1 MKNVSNAF
9 KEVIK
14 NGGPFY
20 AYAKFKLVDGTEL
33 EMTSRKDFYISGNSY
48 TQGSQGQFPLGEAVS
63 KTIDI
68 GIDNLDERY
77 SSYDFN
83 GCQIVLYTEADLADG
98 TIERLQ
104 EGIFTVIDSVTPGDI
119 IELTAQDNMYKA
131 DIKFKSTI
139 SYPTRAL
146 LLLQEICTVCG
157 LSLAPTS
164 DLSHVSFQINSAPD
178 NVTARQVLA
187 YIAQIMGGNAL
198 ILPNGQLKIQRYK
211 KEDIDKMSILS
222 GGNLTDNITDYI
234 SGGKFGETVED
245 IISGEELNESLQFHI
260 LNTGITEPTI
270 ATDDIII
277 TGLTTE
283 VAVEGSSSE
292 KKTITYGTEGYML
305 NINNPLIKGREEAG
319 LKVIG
324 NVVIGISTRPFSG
337 DFSPNPTIEYMDSV
351 YIVDRKDNIYQSI
364 VSSHTFTYLGNS
376 SVSNNT
382 PSNEKKNATYQS
394 NASNIYRKAQE
405 DIEQNKTEWE
415 KTAEILNNELQNASG
430 LYQTL
435 VPDDNN
441 SGATI
446 YYFHDKKT
454 LEESQV
460 VFKVTSQAIAISTD
474 GGNTYPT
481 GITATGDAIVSILQS
496 VGINADWINTG
507 TLKVGGKDN
516 GNGLIQVYDKNG
528 DLLGKINNE
537 GLTIETGGSV
547 KSKATASKY
556 VQLQGSNI
564 YFHNSIK
571 EIAVIE
577 GSTSSL
583 DFYVPSSFHLF
594 KGAYKSPNA
603 VQVMNY
609 DGSANTTY
617 IVNLS
622 GTIKTA
628 SVTDSFVLND
638 GSTFTCKSGSTF
650 TIQNNVTTDIYSDM
664 DMHLFTLSNVKLSK
678 LDSVNGKSVL
688 SGRINFI
695 SSLNTDS
702 NGQVINYSK
711 GYIDVE
717 DGVIVGGA
725 SD

>member
-48 TQGSQGQFPLGEAVS
+48 TQGGQGQFPLGEAVS

-139 SYPTRAL
+139 SYPTSAL

-157 LSLAPTS
+157 LSLASTS

-178 NVTARQVLA
+178 NVTARQVLG

-222 GGNLTDNITDYI
+222 GGNLADNITDYI
-234 SGGKFGETVED
+234 SGGKFGETIED
-245 IISGEELNESLQFHI
+245 VISGEELNESLQFHI
-260 LNTGITEPTI
+260 LDTCINEPTI

-283 VAVEGSSSE
+283 VAVKGSSYE
-292 KKTITYGTEGYML
+292 KQTITYGTEGYML
-305 NINNPLIKGREEAG
+305 NINNPLIKGREKAG

-324 NVVIGISTRPFSG
+324 KVVIGISTRPFSG

-394 NASNIYRKAQE
+394 NASDIYRNASDIYRKAQE

-430 LYQTL
+430 LFQTTQTN
-435 VPDDNN
+435 PDG
-441 SGATI
+441 STI
-446 YYFHDKKT
+446 YYLHDKKT

-460 VFKVTSQAIAISTD
+460 VIKVTSQAIGISTD

-481 GITATGDAIVSILQS
+481 GITVDGDAIVSILQS

-537 GLTIETGGSV
+537 GLTIKSGGVV
-547 KSKATASKY
+547 KSEATASKY

-564 YFHNSIK
+564 YFHNSKK

-577 GSTSSL
+577 GDTTSL

-594 KGAYKSPNA
+594 KGEYKSPNA

-609 DGSANTTY
+609 DGTSNTTK
-617 IVNLS
+617 VTNLS
-622 GTIKTA
+622 GAIKTA
-628 SVTDSFVLND
+628 NVTDSFVLSNK
-638 GSTFTCKSGSTF
+638 STFKCESGSTF
-650 TIQNNVTTDIYSDM
+650 TIQNNVTTEIYSPINM
-664 DMHLFTLSNVKLSK
+664 KNYTISNLKLQNLQGINGTATVSGTLKVVTSINSDGSYNFRELQVK
-678 LDSVNGKSVL
+678 
-688 SGRINFI
+688 
-695 SSLNTDS
+695 
-702 NGQVINYSK
+702 
-711 GYIDVE
+711 
-717 DGVIVGGA
+717 DGLIVA
-725 SD
+725 L

>member
-48 TQGSQGQFPLGEAVS
+48 TQGGQGQFPLGEAVS

-98 TIERLQ
+98 TIETLQ

-157 LSLAPTS
+157 LSLASTS
-164 DLSHVSFQINSAPD
+164 DLVHSSFQINSAPD
-178 NVTARQVLA
+178 NVTARQVLG

-222 GGNLTDNITDYI
+222 GGNLADNIADYI
-234 SGGKFGETVED
+234 SGAEFGETVED
-245 IISGEELNESLQFHI
+245 VISGEELNESLQFHI
-260 LNTGITEPTI
+260 LNTGINEPTI

-292 KKTITYGTEGYML
+292 KQTITYGTEGYML

-394 NASNIYRKAQE
+394 NASDIYRKAQE

-481 GITATGDAIVSILQS
+481 GITVDGDAIVSILQS

-516 GNGLIQVYDKNG
+516 GNGLIHVYDKNG
-528 DLLGKINNE
+528 DLLGKLNNE

-547 KSKATASKY
+547 KSKATAFKY
-556 VQLQGSNI
+556 IELQGSNI
-564 YFHNSIK
+564 YFHNSRK

-577 GSTSSL
+577 GDTTSL

-594 KGAYKSPNA
+594 KGAYKSPNT

-628 SVTDSFVLND
+628 NVTDSFGLND
-638 GSTFTCKSGSTF
+638 GSTFTCKPGSTF
-650 TIQNNVTTDIYSDM
+650 TIENNVTTEIYSPINMKNYTISD
-664 DMHLFTLSNVKLSK
+664 LKLQNLQGINGTKTVSGTLRVVTS
-678 LDSVNGKSVL
+678 
-688 SGRINFI
+688 INPDG
-695 SSLNTDS
+695 SYDWREL
-702 NGQVINYSK
+702 Q
-711 GYIDVE
+711 VE
-717 DGVIVGGA
+717 DGLIVA
-725 SD
+725 L

>member
-48 TQGSQGQFPLGEAVS
+48 TQGGQGQFPLGEAVS

-98 TIERLQ
+98 TIETLQ

-139 SYPTRAL
+139 SYPTSAL

-157 LSLAPTS
+157 LSLASTS
-164 DLSHVSFQINSAPD
+164 DLSHISFQINSAPD
-178 NVTARQVLA
+178 NVTARQVLG

-211 KEDIDKMSILS
+211 KEDIAKMSILS
-222 GGNLTDNITDYI
+222 GGNLADNIADYI

-245 IISGEELNESLQFHI
+245 AISGEELNESLQFHI
-260 LNTGITEPTI
+260 LNTGINEPTI

-277 TGLTTE
+277 TGLTTD

-292 KKTITYGTEGYML
+292 KQTITYGTEGYML

-394 NASNIYRKAQE
+394 NASDIYRKAQE

-430 LYQTL
+430 LFQTT
-435 VPDDNN
+435 VTKPDE
-441 SGATI
+441 STI

-481 GITATGDAIVSILQS
+481 GITVDGDAIVSILQS

-528 DLLGKINNE
+528 DLLGTLDNDGFILNQ
-537 GLTIETGGSV
+537 GGS
-547 KSKATASKY
+547 
-556 VQLQGSNI
+556 
-564 YFHNSIK
+564 IK
-571 EIAVIE
+571 
-577 GSTSSL
+577 STSSE
-583 DFYVPSSFHLF
+583 DRYVEMRNSQIQFKTSASSYSTIEGTSSSINIYAPNFKVF
-594 KGAYKSPNA
+594 KGAYPNGDY
-603 VQVMNY
+603 VFGY
-609 DGSANTTY
+609 DSTSNTTK
-617 IVNLS
+617 VTHLS

-628 SVTDSFVLND
+628 SVSDSFVLSD
-638 GSTFTCKSGSTF
+638 GSKCTCKSGSTF
-650 TIQNNVTTDIYSDM
+650 TCESGSTFTIKNNVTAEIYSPINMEGYTISD
-664 DMHLFTLSNVKLSK
+664 LKLKNLQGINGTATVSGTLRVVTSINSDGTYNWRELQVK
-678 LDSVNGKSVL
+678 
-688 SGRINFI
+688 
-695 SSLNTDS
+695 
-702 NGQVINYSK
+702 
-711 GYIDVE
+711 
-717 DGVIVGGA
+717 DGLIVA
-725 SD
+725 L

>member
-48 TQGSQGQFPLGEAVS
+48 TQAGQGQFPLGEAVS

-139 SYPTRAL
+139 SYPTSAL

-157 LSLAPTS
+157 LSLASTS
-164 DLSHVSFQINSAPD
+164 DLSHISFQINSAPD
-178 NVTARQVLA
+178 NVTARQVLG

-211 KEDIDKMSILS
+211 KEDIAKMSILS
-222 GGNLTDNITDYI
+222 GGNLADNISDYI

-245 IISGEELNESLQFHI
+245 VISGEELNESLQFHI
-260 LNTGITEPTI
+260 LNTYINEPTI

-283 VAVEGSSSE
+283 VAVKGSSSE
-292 KKTITYGTEGYML
+292 KQTITYGTEGYML

-394 NASNIYRKAQE
+394 NASDIYRKAQE

-430 LYQTL
+430 LFQTTQTN
-435 VPDDNN
+435 PDG
-441 SGATI
+441 STI
-446 YYFHDKKT
+446 YFLHDKKT
-454 LEESQV
+454 LGESRV
-460 VFKVTSQAIAISTD
+460 VIKVTSQAIGISTD

-481 GITATGDAIVSILQS
+481 GITVDGDAIVSILQS

-564 YFHNSIK
+564 YFHNSRK

-577 GSTSSL
+577 GNTSSL
-583 DFYVPSSFHLF
+583 DFYVPNSFHLF

-609 DGSANTTY
+609 SGDTDTTY

-650 TIQNNVTTDIYSDM
+650 TVNNDVTVEIYSPINM
-664 DMHLFTLSNVKLSK
+664 KEYTISNLRLQNLKGINGTATASGTLRVITSINSDGSYNWRELQVK
-678 LDSVNGKSVL
+678 
-688 SGRINFI
+688 
-695 SSLNTDS
+695 
-702 NGQVINYSK
+702 
-711 GYIDVE
+711 
-717 DGVIVGGA
+717 DGLIVA
-725 SD
+725 L

>member
-48 TQGSQGQFPLGEAVS
+48 TQAGQGQFPLGEAVS

-139 SYPTRAL
+139 SYPTSAL
-146 LLLQEICTVCG
+146 LLLHEICTVCG
-157 LSLAPTS
+157 LSLASTS
-164 DLSHVSFQINSAPD
+164 DLSHISFQINSAPD
-178 NVTARQVLA
+178 NVTARQVLG

-211 KEDIDKMSILS
+211 KEDIAKMSILS
-222 GGNLTDNITDYI
+222 GGNLADNITDYI

-245 IISGEELNESLQFHI
+245 VISGEELNESLQFHI
-260 LNTGITEPTI
+260 LNTYINEPTI

-283 VAVEGSSSE
+283 VAVKGSSSE
-292 KKTITYGTEGYML
+292 KQTITYGTEGYML

-394 NASNIYRKAQE
+394 NASDIYRKAQE

-430 LYQTL
+430 LFQTTQTN
-435 VPDDNN
+435 PDG
-441 SGATI
+441 STI
-446 YYFHDKKT
+446 YFLHDKKT
-454 LEESQV
+454 LGESRV
-460 VFKVTSQAIAISTD
+460 VIKVTSQAIGISTD

-481 GITATGDAIVSILQS
+481 GITVDGDAIVSILQS

-507 TLKVGGKDN
+507 TLKVGGKGN

-537 GLTIETGGSV
+537 GLTIKSGGVV
-547 KSKATASKY
+547 KSEATASKY

-571 EIAVIE
+571 EISVIE

-609 DGSANTTY
+609 NGSANTTY

-628 SVTDSFVLND
+628 NVTESFVLNNK
-638 GSTFTCKSGSTF
+638 STFKCKSGSTF
-650 TIQNNVTTDIYSDM
+650 TCESGSTFTVDNGVTVEIYSPINM
-664 DMHLFTLSNVKLSK
+664 EEYTISNLKLQNLKGINGTKTASGTLRVVTSINSDGSYNYRELHVK
-678 LDSVNGKSVL
+678 
-688 SGRINFI
+688 
-695 SSLNTDS
+695 
-702 NGQVINYSK
+702 
-711 GYIDVE
+711 
-717 DGVIVGGA
+717 DGLIVA
-725 SD
+725 L

>member
-48 TQGSQGQFPLGEAVS
+48 TQAGQGQFPLGEAVS

-139 SYPTRAL
+139 SYPTSAL

-157 LSLAPTS
+157 LSLASTS
-164 DLSHVSFQINSAPD
+164 DLSHISFQINSAPD
-178 NVTARQVLA
+178 NVTARQVLG

-211 KEDIDKMSILS
+211 KEDIAKMSILS
-222 GGNLTDNITDYI
+222 GGNLADNISDYI
-234 SGGKFGETVED
+234 SGGKFGETIED
-245 IISGEELNESLQFHI
+245 VISGEELNESLQFHI
-260 LNTGITEPTI
+260 LNTGINEPTI

-283 VAVEGSSSE
+283 VAVKGSSSE
-292 KKTITYGTEGYML
+292 KQTITYGTEGYML

-430 LYQTL
+430 LFQTT
-435 VPDDNN
+435 VTKPDE
-441 SGATI
+441 STI
-446 YYFHDKKT
+446 YYLHDKKT

-460 VFKVTSQAIAISTD
+460 VIKVTSQAIGISTD

-481 GITATGDAIVSILQS
+481 GITVDGDAIVSILQS

-537 GLTIETGGSV
+537 GLTIKSGGSV
-547 KSKATASKY
+547 KSEATASKY

-564 YFHNSIK
+564 YFHNSKK

-577 GSTSSL
+577 GDTTSL

-594 KGAYKSPNA
+594 KGEYKSPNA

-609 DGSANTTY
+609 NGTSNTTK
-617 IVNLS
+617 VTNLS
-622 GTIKTA
+622 GAIKTA
-628 SVTDSFVLND
+628 NVTDSFVLSNK
-638 GSTFTCKSGSTF
+638 STFTCESGSTF
-650 TIQNNVTTDIYSDM
+650 TVDNGVTVEIYSPINM
-664 DMHLFTLSNVKLSK
+664 EEYTISNLKLQNLKGINGTKTASGTLRVVTYINSDGSYNYRELQVK
-678 LDSVNGKSVL
+678 
-688 SGRINFI
+688 
-695 SSLNTDS
+695 
-702 NGQVINYSK
+702 
-711 GYIDVE
+711 
-717 DGVIVGGA
+717 DGLIVA
-725 SD
+725 L

>member
-48 TQGSQGQFPLGEAVS
+48 TQGGQGQFPLGEAVS

-98 TIERLQ
+98 TIERIQ

-139 SYPTRAL
+139 SYPTQAL

-164 DLSHVSFQINSAPD
+164 DLAHISFQINSAPD
-178 NVTARQVLA
+178 NVTARQMLG

-211 KEDIDKMSILS
+211 KEDIAKMSILS

-234 SGGKFGETVED
+234 SGAEFGETVED
-245 IISGEELNESLQFHI
+245 VISGEELNESLQFHI
-260 LNTGITEPTI
+260 LDTCINEPTI

-292 KKTITYGTEGYML
+292 KQTITYGTEGYML

-394 NASNIYRKAQE
+394 NASNIYRKAHE

-430 LYQTL
+430 LFQTTQTQ
-435 VPDDNN
+435 PDG
-441 SGATI
+441 STI
-446 YYFHDKKT
+446 YFLHDKKT

-460 VFKVTSQAIAISTD
+460 VIKVTAQAIGISTD
-474 GGNTYPT
+474 GGSTYPT
-481 GITATGDAIVSILQS
+481 GITVDGDAIVSILQS

-516 GNGLIQVYDKNG
+516 GNGKIQVYDKNG
-528 DLLGKINNE
+528 DLLGTMNNN
-537 GLTIETGGSV
+537 GLTIETGGVV

-564 YFHNSIK
+564 YFHNSNK

-577 GSTSSL
+577 GDTSSL
-583 DFYVPSSFHLF
+583 AFYVPNSFRLF

-622 GTIKTA
+622 GTIKTG
-628 SVTDSFVLND
+628 SVTDSFNLND

-650 TIQNNVTTDIYSDM
+650 TVENNVTTEIYSPINM
-664 DMHLFTLSNVKLSK
+664 EGFTISDLKLKNLHAINGTTTASGTLKVVTSINSDGSYNWRELQVK
-678 LDSVNGKSVL
+678 
-688 SGRINFI
+688 
-695 SSLNTDS
+695 
-702 NGQVINYSK
+702 
-711 GYIDVE
+711 
-717 DGVIVGGA
+717 DGLIVA
-725 SD
+725 L

>member
-48 TQGSQGQFPLGEAVS
+48 TQGCQGQFPLGEAVS

-83 GCQIVLYTEADLADG
+83 GCQIVLYTEADLANG

-104 EGIFTVIDSVTPGDI
+104 EGVFTVIDSVTPGDI

-139 SYPTRAL
+139 SYPTKAL

-157 LSLAPTS
+157 LSLASTS
-164 DLSHVSFQINSAPD
+164 DLAHISFQINSAPN
-178 NVTARQVLA
+178 NVTARQVLG

-211 KEDIDKMSILS
+211 KEDIAKMSIIS
-222 GGNLTDNITDYI
+222 GGNLADNIADYI
-234 SGGKFGETVED
+234 SGGKFGETVKD
-245 IISGEELNESLQFHI
+245 VISGEELNESLQFHI
-260 LNTGITEPTI
+260 LNTCINEPTI

-292 KKTITYGTEGYML
+292 KQTITYGTEGYML

-324 NVVIGISTRPFSG
+324 KVVIGISTRPFSG

-405 DIEQNKTEWE
+405 YIEQNKTEWE
-415 KTAEILNNELQNASG
+415 KTAEILNNESQNASG
-430 LYQTL
+430 LFQTTQTN
-435 VPDDNN
+435 PDG
-441 SGATI
+441 STI
-446 YYFHDKKT
+446 YFLHDKKT

-460 VFKVTSQAIAISTD
+460 VIKVTSQAIGISTD

-481 GITATGDAIVSILQS
+481 GITVDGDAIVSILQS

-537 GLTIETGGSV
+537 GLTIKSGGVV
-547 KSKATASKY
+547 KSEATASKY

-564 YFHNSIK
+564 YFHNSKK

-577 GSTSSL
+577 GDTTSL

-594 KGAYKSPNA
+594 KGEYKSPNA

-609 DGSANTTY
+609 DGTSNTTK
-617 IVNLS
+617 VTNLS
-622 GTIKTA
+622 GAIKTA
-628 SVTDSFVLND
+628 NVTDSFVLSNK
-638 GSTFTCKSGSTF
+638 STFKCESGSTF
-650 TIQNNVTTDIYSDM
+650 TIQNNVTTEIYSPINM
-664 DMHLFTLSNVKLSK
+664 KNYTISNLKLQNLQGINGTATVSGTLKVVTSINSDGSYNFRELQVK
-678 LDSVNGKSVL
+678 
-688 SGRINFI
+688 
-695 SSLNTDS
+695 
-702 NGQVINYSK
+702 
-711 GYIDVE
+711 
-717 DGVIVGGA
+717 DGLIVA
-725 SD
+725 L

>member
-48 TQGSQGQFPLGEAVS
+48 TQGGQGQFPLGEAVS

-139 SYPTRAL
+139 SYPTSAL

-157 LSLAPTS
+157 LSLASTS
-164 DLSHVSFQINSAPD
+164 DLSHISFQINSAPD
-178 NVTARQVLA
+178 NVTARQVLG

-211 KEDIDKMSILS
+211 KEDIAKMSILS
-222 GGNLTDNITDYI
+222 GGNLADNISDYI

-245 IISGEELNESLQFHI
+245 VISGEELNESLQFHI
-260 LNTGITEPTI
+260 LNTYINEPTI

-283 VAVEGSSSE
+283 VAVKGSSSE
-292 KKTITYGTEGYML
+292 KQTITYGTEGYML

-430 LYQTL
+430 LFQTTQTN
-435 VPDDNN
+435 PDG
-441 SGATI
+441 STI
-446 YYFHDKKT
+446 YYLHDKKT

-460 VFKVTSQAIAISTD
+460 VIKVTSQAIGISTD

-481 GITATGDAIVSILQS
+481 GITVDGDAIVSILQS

-528 DLLGKINNE
+528 ELLGKINNE
-537 GLTIETGGSV
+537 GLTIKSGGVV
-547 KSKATASKY
+547 KSEATAYKY

-564 YFHNSIK
+564 YFRDLNKNKKVMS
-571 EIAVIE
+571 VIE
-577 GSTSSL
+577 GDTTSL

-594 KGAYKSPNA
+594 KGEYKSPNA

-609 DGSANTTY
+609 DGTSNTTK
-617 IVNLS
+617 VTNLS
-622 GTIKTA
+622 GAIKTA
-628 SVTDSFVLND
+628 NVTDSFVLSNK
-638 GSTFTCKSGSTF
+638 STFKCESGSTF
-650 TIQNNVTTDIYSDM
+650 TVDNGVTVEIYSPINM
-664 DMHLFTLSNVKLSK
+664 EEYTISNLKLQNLKGINGTKTVSGTLRVVTSINSDGTYNWRELQVK
-678 LDSVNGKSVL
+678 
-688 SGRINFI
+688 
-695 SSLNTDS
+695 
-702 NGQVINYSK
+702 
-711 GYIDVE
+711 
-717 DGVIVGGA
+717 DGLIVA
-725 SD
+725 L

>member
-48 TQGSQGQFPLGEAVS
+48 TQAGQGQFPLGEAVS

-139 SYPTRAL
+139 SYPTSAL

-157 LSLAPTS
+157 LSLASTS
-164 DLSHVSFQINSAPD
+164 DLSHISFQINSAPD
-178 NVTARQVLA
+178 NVTARQVLG

-211 KEDIDKMSILS
+211 KEDIAKMSILS
-222 GGNLTDNITDYI
+222 GGNLADNISDYI

-245 IISGEELNESLQFHI
+245 VISGEELNESLQFHI
-260 LNTGITEPTI
+260 LNTYINEPTI

-283 VAVEGSSSE
+283 VAVKGSSSE
-292 KKTITYGTEGYML
+292 KQTITYGTEGYML

-394 NASNIYRKAQE
+394 NASDIYRKAQE

-430 LYQTL
+430 LFQTTQTN
-435 VPDDNN
+435 PDG
-441 SGATI
+441 STI
-446 YYFHDKKT
+446 YFLHDKKT
-454 LEESQV
+454 LGESRV
-460 VFKVTSQAIAISTD
+460 VIKVTSQAIGISTD

-481 GITATGDAIVSILQS
+481 GITVDGDAIVSILQS

-564 YFHNSIK
+564 YFHNSRK

-577 GSTSSL
+577 GDTSSL
-583 DFYVPSSFHLF
+583 DFYVPNSFHLF

-609 DGSANTTY
+609 SGDTDTTY

-650 TIQNNVTTDIYSDM
+650 TVNNDVTVEIYSPINM
-664 DMHLFTLSNVKLSK
+664 KEYTISNLRLQNLKGINGTATASGTLRVITSINSDGSYNWRELQVK
-678 LDSVNGKSVL
+678 
-688 SGRINFI
+688 
-695 SSLNTDS
+695 
-702 NGQVINYSK
+702 
-711 GYIDVE
+711 
-717 DGVIVGGA
+717 DGLIVA
-725 SD
+725 L

>member
-48 TQGSQGQFPLGEAVS
+48 TQGGQGQFPLGEAVS

-98 TIERLQ
+98 TIERIQ

-131 DIKFKSTI
+131 DIQFKSTI

-157 LSLAPTS
+157 LSLASTA
-164 DLSHVSFQINSAPD
+164 DLAHISFQINSAPD
-178 NVTARQVLA
+178 NVTARQMLG

-211 KEDIDKMSILS
+211 KEDIAKMSILS

-234 SGGKFGETVED
+234 SGAEFGETVED
-245 IISGEELNESLQFHI
+245 VISGGELNESLQFHI
-260 LNTGITEPTI
+260 LDTYINEPTI

-283 VAVEGSSSE
+283 VTAEGSSSE
-292 KKTITYGTEGYML
+292 KQTITYGTEGYML

-324 NVVIGISTRPFSG
+324 DVVIGISTRPFSG

-430 LYQTL
+430 LFQTTQTQ
-435 VPDDNN
+435 PDG
-441 SGATI
+441 STI
-446 YYFHDKKT
+446 YFLHDKKT

-460 VFKVTSQAIAISTD
+460 VIKVTAQAIGISTD
-474 GGNTYPT
+474 GGSTYPT
-481 GITATGDAIVSILQS
+481 GITVDGDAIVSILQS

-516 GNGLIQVYDKNG
+516 GNGKIQVYDKNG
-528 DLLGKINNE
+528 DLLGTMDNN
-537 GLTIETGGSV
+537 GLTIETGGVV

-564 YFHNSIK
+564 YFHNSNK

-577 GSTSSL
+577 GDTSSL
-583 DFYVPSSFHLF
+583 AFYVPNSFRLF

-609 DGSANTTY
+609 DGSTNTTY

-622 GTIKTA
+622 GTIKTG
-628 SVTDSFVLND
+628 SVTDSFNLND

-650 TIQNNVTTDIYSDM
+650 TVENNVTTEIYSPINM
-664 DMHLFTLSNVKLSK
+664 EGFTISDLKLKNLQAINGTKTVSGTLKVVTSINSDGSYNWRKLQVK
-678 LDSVNGKSVL
+678 
-688 SGRINFI
+688 
-695 SSLNTDS
+695 
-702 NGQVINYSK
+702 
-711 GYIDVE
+711 
-717 DGVIVGGA
+717 DGLIVA
-725 SD
+725 L

>member
-48 TQGSQGQFPLGEAVS
+48 TQGGQGQFPLGEAVS

-98 TIERLQ
+98 TIEKLQ

-139 SYPTRAL
+139 SYPTSAL

-157 LSLAPTS
+157 LSLASTS
-164 DLSHVSFQINSAPD
+164 DLSHISFQINSAPD
-178 NVTARQVLA
+178 NVTARQVLG

-211 KEDIDKMSILS
+211 KEDIAKMSILS
-222 GGNLTDNITDYI
+222 GGNLADNIADYI
-234 SGGKFGETVED
+234 SGGKFGETIED
-245 IISGEELNESLQFHI
+245 VISGEELNESLQFHI
-260 LNTGITEPTI
+260 LNTGINEPTI

-283 VAVEGSSSE
+283 VAVKGSSSE
-292 KKTITYGTEGYML
+292 KQTITYGTEGYML

-394 NASNIYRKAQE
+394 NASDIYRKAQE

-430 LYQTL
+430 LFQTTQTN
-435 VPDDNN
+435 PDE
-441 SGATI
+441 STI
-446 YYFHDKKT
+446 YFLHDKKT

-460 VFKVTSQAIAISTD
+460 VIKVTSQAIGISTD

-481 GITATGDAIVSILQS
+481 GITVDGDAIVSILQS

-537 GLTIETGGSV
+537 GLTIKSGGSV
-547 KSKATASKY
+547 KSEATASKY
-556 VQLQGSNI
+556 VQLRGSNI
-564 YFHNSIK
+564 YFHDLNKNK
-571 EIAVIE
+571 EVMSVIE
-577 GSTSSL
+577 GDTTSL

-594 KGAYKSPNA
+594 KGEYKSPNA

-609 DGSANTTY
+609 DGTSNTTK
-617 IVNLS
+617 VTNLS
-622 GTIKTA
+622 GAIKTA
-628 SVTDSFVLND
+628 NVTDSFVLND
-638 GSTFTCKSGSTF
+638 KSTFTCKSGSTF
-650 TIQNNVTTDIYSDM
+650 TVDNGVTVEIYSPINM
-664 DMHLFTLSNVKLSK
+664 KEYTISNLKLQNLKGINGTATASGTLRVVTSINSDGTYNWRELQVK
-678 LDSVNGKSVL
+678 
-688 SGRINFI
+688 
-695 SSLNTDS
+695 
-702 NGQVINYSK
+702 
-711 GYIDVE
+711 
-717 DGVIVGGA
+717 DGLIVA
-725 SD
+725 L

>member
-20 AYAKFKLVDGTEL
+20 AYAKFRLVDGTEL

-48 TQGSQGQFPLGEAVS
+48 TQAGQGQFPLGEAVS

-157 LSLAPTS
+157 LSLASTS
-164 DLSHVSFQINSAPD
+164 DLAHISFQINSAPD
-178 NVTARQVLA
+178 NVTARQVLG

-222 GGNLTDNITDYI
+222 GGNLADNITDYI

-245 IISGEELNESLQFHI
+245 VISGEELNESLQFHI
-260 LNTGITEPTI
+260 LNTGINEPTI

-292 KKTITYGTEGYML
+292 KQTITYGTEGYML

-324 NVVIGISTRPFSG
+324 DVVIGISTRPFSG

-394 NASNIYRKAQE
+394 NASDIYRKAQE

-430 LYQTL
+430 LFQTTQTN
-435 VPDDNN
+435 PDG
-441 SGATI
+441 STI
-446 YYFHDKKT
+446 YFLHDKKT

-460 VFKVTSQAIAISTD
+460 VIKVTSQAIGISTD

-481 GITATGDAIVSILQS
+481 GITVDGDAIVSILQS

-528 DLLGKINNE
+528 ELLGKINNE
-537 GLTIETGGSV
+537 GLTIKSGGVV
-547 KSKATASKY
+547 KTEATSSKY

-564 YFHNSIK
+564 YFHNSRK

-577 GSTSSL
+577 GDTTSL
-583 DFYVPSSFHLF
+583 DFYVPNSFHLF
-594 KGAYKSPNA
+594 KGAYKNPNT

-628 SVTDSFVLND
+628 NVTDSFDLND
-638 GSTFTCKSGSTF
+638 GSTFTCKPGSTF
-650 TIQNNVTTDIYSDM
+650 TIENNVTTEIYSSINMKNYTISD
-664 DMHLFTLSNVKLSK
+664 LKLQNLQGINGTKTVSGTLRVVTS
-678 LDSVNGKSVL
+678 
-688 SGRINFI
+688 INPDG
-695 SSLNTDS
+695 SYYWREL
-702 NGQVINYSK
+702 Q
-711 GYIDVE
+711 VE
-717 DGVIVGGA
+717 DGLIVA
-725 SD
+725 L

>member
-48 TQGSQGQFPLGEAVS
+48 TQGGQGQFPLGEAVS

-98 TIERLQ
+98 TIERIQ

-119 IELTAQDNMYKA
+119 IELTAQDNIYKA
-131 DIKFKSTI
+131 DIQFKSTI

-157 LSLAPTS
+157 LSLASTA
-164 DLSHVSFQINSAPD
+164 DLAHISFQINSAPD
-178 NVTARQVLA
+178 NVTARQMLG

-211 KEDIDKMSILS
+211 KEDIAKMSILS

-234 SGGKFGETVED
+234 SGAEFGETVED
-245 IISGEELNESLQFHI
+245 VISGGELNESLQFHI
-260 LNTGITEPTI
+260 LDTYINEPTI

-283 VAVEGSSSE
+283 VTAEGSSSE
-292 KKTITYGTEGYML
+292 KQTITYGTEGYML

-324 NVVIGISTRPFSG
+324 DVVIGISTRPFSG

-430 LYQTL
+430 LFQTTQTQ
-435 VPDDNN
+435 PDG
-441 SGATI
+441 STI
-446 YYFHDKKT
+446 YFLHDKKT

-460 VFKVTSQAIAISTD
+460 VIKVTAQAIGISTD
-474 GGNTYPT
+474 GGSTYPT
-481 GITATGDAIVSILQS
+481 GITVDGDAIVSILQS

-528 DLLGKINNE
+528 ELLGKINNK
-537 GLTIETGGSV
+537 GLTIETGGVV

-564 YFHNSIK
+564 YFHNSNK

-577 GSTSSL
+577 GDTSSL
-583 DFYVPSSFHLF
+583 DFYVPNSFHLF

-609 DGSANTTY
+609 DGSKNTTY

-622 GTIKTA
+622 GTIKTG
-628 SVTDSFVLND
+628 SVTDSFNLND

-650 TIQNNVTTDIYSDM
+650 TVDNNVNANIYSDI
-664 DMHLFTLSNVKLSK
+664 DMHDFTLSNVKLSE
-678 LDSVNGKSVL
+678 LDSINGKGVI

-695 SSLNTDS
+695 SSLTTDS
-702 NGQVINYSK
+702 SGKVTNYST

-725 SD
+725 TD

>member
-20 AYAKFKLVDGTEL
+20 AYAKFRLVDGTEL

-48 TQGSQGQFPLGEAVS
+48 TQGGQGQFPLGEAVS

-139 SYPTRAL
+139 PYPTGAL
-146 LLLQEICTVCG
+146 SLLQEICTVCG
-157 LSLAPTS
+157 LSLASIS
-164 DLSHVSFQINSAPD
+164 DLSHIAFQINSAPD
-178 NVTARQVLA
+178 NVTARQVLG

-211 KEDIDKMSILS
+211 KKDIAKMSIIS
-222 GGNLTDNITDYI
+222 GGNLADNITDYI

-245 IISGEELNESLQFHI
+245 VISGEELNESLQFHI
-260 LNTGITEPTI
+260 LNTGINEPTI

-283 VAVEGSSSE
+283 VAVKGSSSE
-292 KKTITYGTEGYML
+292 KQTITYGTEGYML
-305 NINNPLIKGREEAG
+305 NINNPLIKGREKAG
-319 LKVIG
+319 LEVIG
-324 NVVIGISTRPFSG
+324 NIVIGISTRPFSG
-337 DFSPNPTIEYMDSV
+337 DFLPNPTIEYMDSV

-430 LYQTL
+430 LFQTT
-435 VPDDNN
+435 VTKPDE
-441 SGATI
+441 STI
-446 YYFHDKKT
+446 YYLHDKKT

-460 VFKVTSQAIAISTD
+460 VIKVTSQAIGISTD

-481 GITATGDAIVSILQS
+481 GITVDGDAIVSILQS
-496 VGINADWINTG
+496 VGINANWINTG
-507 TLKVGGKDN
+507 TLKVGGKNN

-537 GLTIETGGSV
+537 GLTIKSRGVV
-547 KSKATASKY
+547 KVEATASKY

-564 YFHNSIK
+564 YFHNSKK

-577 GSTSSL
+577 GDTTSL
-583 DFYVPSSFHLF
+583 DFYVPNSFHLF
-594 KGAYKSPNA
+594 KGEYKGPNT

-609 DGSANTTY
+609 DGTSNTTR
-617 IVNLS
+617 VTNLS
-622 GTIKTA
+622 GAIETA
-628 SVTDSFVLND
+628 NVTHSFALSNESTFTCEP
-638 GSTFTCKSGSTF
+638 GSTFTVD
-650 TIQNNVTTDIYSDM
+650 NDVTVEIYSPINM
-664 DMHLFTLSNVKLSK
+664 EGYTISNLKLQNLNGINGTKTASGTLRVVTSINSDGSYNYRELQVK
-678 LDSVNGKSVL
+678 
-688 SGRINFI
+688 
-695 SSLNTDS
+695 
-702 NGQVINYSK
+702 
-711 GYIDVE
+711 
-717 DGVIVGGA
+717 DGLIVA
-725 SD
+725 L

>member
-48 TQGSQGQFPLGEAVS
+48 TQGGQGQFPLGEAVS

-139 SYPTRAL
+139 SYPTSAL

-157 LSLAPTS
+157 LSLASTS

-178 NVTARQVLA
+178 NVTARQVLG

-211 KEDIDKMSILS
+211 KEDIAKMSIIS
-222 GGNLTDNITDYI
+222 GGNLADNIADYI

-245 IISGEELNESLQFHI
+245 VISGEELNESLQFHI
-260 LNTGITEPTI
+260 LNTYINEPTI

-283 VAVEGSSSE
+283 VAVKGSSSE
-292 KKTITYGTEGYML
+292 KQTITYGTEGYML

-324 NVVIGISTRPFSG
+324 NIVIGISTRPFSG

-394 NASNIYRKAQE
+394 NASDIYRKAQE

-430 LYQTL
+430 LFQTTQTN
-435 VPDDNN
+435 PDG
-441 SGATI
+441 STI
-446 YYFHDKKT
+446 YYLHDKKT

-460 VFKVTSQAIAISTD
+460 VIKVTSQAIGISTD

-481 GITATGDAIVSILQS
+481 GITVDGDAIVSILQS

-528 DLLGKINNE
+528 ELLGKINNE
-537 GLTIETGGSV
+537 GLTIKSGGVV
-547 KSKATASKY
+547 KSEATAYKY
-556 VQLQGSNI
+556 VQLRGSNI
-564 YFHNSIK
+564 YFRDLNKNK
-571 EIAVIE
+571 EVMSVIE
-577 GSTSSL
+577 GDTTSL
-583 DFYVPSSFHLF
+583 DFYVPNSFHLF
-594 KGAYKSPNA
+594 KGEYKSPNA

-609 DGSANTTY
+609 NGTSNTTK
-617 IVNLS
+617 VTNLS
-622 GTIKTA
+622 GAIKTA
-628 SVTDSFVLND
+628 NVTDSFVLSNK
-638 GSTFTCKSGSTF
+638 STFKCESGSTF
-650 TIQNNVTTDIYSDM
+650 TVDNGVTVEIYSPINM
-664 DMHLFTLSNVKLSK
+664 EEYTISNLKLQNLKGINGTKTVSGTLRVVTSINSDGTYNWRELQVK
-678 LDSVNGKSVL
+678 
-688 SGRINFI
+688 
-695 SSLNTDS
+695 
-702 NGQVINYSK
+702 
-711 GYIDVE
+711 
-717 DGVIVGGA
+717 DGLIVA
-725 SD
+725 L

>member
-48 TQGSQGQFPLGEAVS
+48 TQGGQGQFPLGEAVS

-98 TIERLQ
+98 TIERIQ

-139 SYPTRAL
+139 SYPTKAL

-157 LSLAPTS
+157 LSLASTS
-164 DLSHVSFQINSAPD
+164 DLAHISFQINSAPD
-178 NVTARQVLA
+178 NVTARQVLG

-222 GGNLTDNITDYI
+222 GGNLADNIADYI

-245 IISGEELNESLQFHI
+245 AISGEELNESLQFHI
-260 LNTGITEPTI
+260 LNTGINEPTI

-277 TGLTTE
+277 TGLTIE

-394 NASNIYRKAQE
+394 NASDIYRKAQE

-430 LYQTL
+430 LFQTT
-435 VPDDNN
+435 VTKPDE
-441 SGATI
+441 STI

-454 LEESQV
+454 LEESSI
-460 VFKVTSQAIAISTD
+460 VFKVTAQAIAISTD
-474 GGNTYPT
+474 GGKSYTT

-516 GNGLIQVYDKNG
+516 GNGKIQVYDKNG
-528 DLLGKINNE
+528 DLLGTMNNN
-537 GLTIETGGSV
+537 GLTIETGGVV

-564 YFHNSIK
+564 YFHNSNTQT
-571 EIAVIE
+571 AVIE
-577 GSTSSL
+577 GDTSSL

-594 KGAYKSPNA
+594 KGTHKSPNA

-609 DGSANTTY
+609 DGSKNTTY

-628 SVTDSFVLND
+628 SVTDSFNLND
-638 GSTFTCKSGSTF
+638 RSTFTCKSGSTF
-650 TIQNNVTTDIYSDM
+650 TIDNNVNANIYSNI
-664 DMHLFTLSNVKLSK
+664 DMHNFTLSNVKLSE
-678 LDSVNGKSVL
+678 LDSINGKGVI

-695 SSLNTDS
+695 SSLTTDS
-702 NGQVINYSK
+702 SGKVINYSK
-711 GYIDVE
+711 GYIKVE

-725 SD
+725 TD

>member
-48 TQGSQGQFPLGEAVS
+48 TQGGQGQFPLGEAVS

-139 SYPTRAL
+139 SYPTSAL
-146 LLLQEICTVCG
+146 LLLHEICTVCG
-157 LSLAPTS
+157 LSLASTS
-164 DLSHVSFQINSAPD
+164 DLSHISFQINSAPD
-178 NVTARQVLA
+178 NVTARQVLG

-211 KEDIDKMSILS
+211 KEDIAKMSILS
-222 GGNLTDNITDYI
+222 GGNLADNISDYI

-245 IISGEELNESLQFHI
+245 VISGEELNESLQFHI
-260 LNTGITEPTI
+260 LNTYINEPTI

-283 VAVEGSSSE
+283 VAVKGSSSE
-292 KKTITYGTEGYML
+292 KQTITYGTEGYML

-394 NASNIYRKAQE
+394 NASDIYRKAQE

-430 LYQTL
+430 LFQTTQTN
-435 VPDDNN
+435 PDE
-441 SGATI
+441 STI
-446 YYFHDKKT
+446 YFLHDKKT

-460 VFKVTSQAIAISTD
+460 VIKVTSQAIGISTD

-481 GITATGDAIVSILQS
+481 GITVDGDAIVSILQS

-537 GLTIETGGSV
+537 GLTIKSGGSV
-547 KSKATASKY
+547 KSEATASKY
-556 VQLQGSNI
+556 VQLRGSNI
-564 YFHNSIK
+564 YFHDLNKNK
-571 EIAVIE
+571 EVMSVIE
-577 GSTSSL
+577 GDTTSL

-594 KGAYKSPNA
+594 KGEYKSPNA

-609 DGSANTTY
+609 DGTSNTTK
-617 IVNLS
+617 VTNLS
-622 GTIKTA
+622 GAIKTA
-628 SVTDSFVLND
+628 NVTDSFVLND
-638 GSTFTCKSGSTF
+638 KSTFTCKSGSTF
-650 TIQNNVTTDIYSDM
+650 TVDNGVTVEIYSPINM
-664 DMHLFTLSNVKLSK
+664 KEYTISNLKLQNLKGINGTATASGTLRVVTSINSDGTYNWRELQVK
-678 LDSVNGKSVL
+678 
-688 SGRINFI
+688 
-695 SSLNTDS
+695 
-702 NGQVINYSK
+702 
-711 GYIDVE
+711 
-717 DGVIVGGA
+717 DGLIVA
-725 SD
+725 L

>member
-48 TQGSQGQFPLGEAVS
+48 TQGGQGQFPLGEAVS

-98 TIERLQ
+98 TIERIQ

-139 SYPTRAL
+139 SYPTSAL
-146 LLLQEICTVCG
+146 LLLQEICTVCE
-157 LSLAPTS
+157 LSLASTS

-178 NVTARQVLA
+178 NVTARQVLG

-222 GGNLTDNITDYI
+222 SGNLADNIADYI

-245 IISGEELNESLQFHI
+245 VISGEELNESLQFHI
-260 LNTGITEPTI
+260 LNTGINEPTI

-283 VAVEGSSSE
+283 IAVEGSSSE

-430 LYQTL
+430 LFQTT
-435 VPDDNN
+435 VTKPDE
-441 SGATI
+441 STI

-481 GITATGDAIVSILQS
+481 GITVDGDAIVSILQS

-528 DLLGKINNE
+528 ELLGKINNE
-537 GLTIETGGSV
+537 GLTIKTGGVV
-547 KSKATASKY
+547 KSEATASKY

-564 YFHNSIK
+564 YFRDLNENK
-571 EIAVIE
+571 EVMSVIE
-577 GSTSSL
+577 GTPGSL
-583 DFYVPSSFHLF
+583 NFYVPNTFHLF
-594 KGAYKSPNA
+594 KGTYGSNF

-609 DGSANTTY
+609 DGDANTTY

-628 SVTDSFVLND
+628 NVSDSFVLNNK
-638 GSTFTCKSGSTF
+638 STFTCESGSTF
-650 TIQNNVTTDIYSDM
+650 TIKNNVTAEIYSPINMEGYTISD
-664 DMHLFTLSNVKLSK
+664 LKLKNLQGINGTATASGTLRVVTSINSDGTYNWRELQVK
-678 LDSVNGKSVL
+678 
-688 SGRINFI
+688 
-695 SSLNTDS
+695 
-702 NGQVINYSK
+702 
-711 GYIDVE
+711 
-717 DGVIVGGA
+717 DGLIVA
-725 SD
+725 L

>member
-48 TQGSQGQFPLGEAVS
+48 TQGGQGQFPLGEAVS

-139 SYPTRAL
+139 SYPTSAL

-157 LSLAPTS
+157 LSLASTS
-164 DLSHVSFQINSAPD
+164 DLSHISFQINSAPD
-178 NVTARQVLA
+178 NVTARQVLG

-211 KEDIDKMSILS
+211 KEDIAKMSILS
-222 GGNLTDNITDYI
+222 GGNLADNISDYI

-245 IISGEELNESLQFHI
+245 VISGEELNESLQFHI
-260 LNTGITEPTI
+260 LNTYINEPTI

-283 VAVEGSSSE
+283 VAVKGSSSE
-292 KKTITYGTEGYML
+292 KQTITYGTEGYML

-430 LYQTL
+430 LFQTTQTN
-435 VPDDNN
+435 PDG
-441 SGATI
+441 STI
-446 YYFHDKKT
+446 YYLHDKKT

-460 VFKVTSQAIAISTD
+460 VIKVTSQAIGISTD

-481 GITATGDAIVSILQS
+481 GITVDGDAIVSILQS

-528 DLLGKINNE
+528 ELLGKINNE
-537 GLTIETGGSV
+537 GLTIKSGGVV
-547 KSKATASKY
+547 KSEATAYKY

-564 YFHNSIK
+564 YFRDLNKNK
-571 EIAVIE
+571 EVMSVIE
-577 GSTSSL
+577 GDTTSL

-609 DGSANTTY
+609 NGSANTTY

-628 SVTDSFVLND
+628 SVTDSFVLSNK
-638 GSTFTCKSGSTF
+638 STFKCKSGSTF
-650 TIQNNVTTDIYSDM
+650 TVDNGVTVEIYSPINM
-664 DMHLFTLSNVKLSK
+664 EEYTISNLKLQNLKGINGTKTVSGTLRVVTSINSDGTYNWRELQVK
-678 LDSVNGKSVL
+678 
-688 SGRINFI
+688 
-695 SSLNTDS
+695 
-702 NGQVINYSK
+702 
-711 GYIDVE
+711 
-717 DGVIVGGA
+717 DGLIVA
-725 SD
+725 L

>member
-48 TQGSQGQFPLGEAVS
+48 TQGGQGQFPLGEAVS

-139 SYPTRAL
+139 SYPTSAL

-157 LSLAPTS
+157 LSLASTS

-178 NVTARQVLA
+178 NVTARQVLG

-222 GGNLTDNITDYI
+222 GGNLADNITDYI
-234 SGGKFGETVED
+234 SGGKFGETIED
-245 IISGEELNESLQFHI
+245 VISGEELNESLQFHI
-260 LNTGITEPTI
+260 LDTCINEPTI

-283 VAVEGSSSE
+283 VAVKGSSYE
-292 KKTITYGTEGYML
+292 KQTITYGTEGYML

-394 NASNIYRKAQE
+394 NASDIYRKAQE

-430 LYQTL
+430 LFQTTQTN
-435 VPDDNN
+435 PDG
-441 SGATI
+441 STI
-446 YYFHDKKT
+446 YYLHDKKT

-460 VFKVTSQAIAISTD
+460 VIKVTSQAIGISTD

-481 GITATGDAIVSILQS
+481 GITVDGDAIVSILQS

-537 GLTIETGGSV
+537 GLTIKSGGVV
-547 KSKATASKY
+547 KSEATASKY

-564 YFHNSIK
+564 YFHNSKK

-577 GSTSSL
+577 GDTTSL

-594 KGAYKSPNA
+594 KGEYKSPNA

-609 DGSANTTY
+609 DGTSNTTK
-617 IVNLS
+617 VTNLS
-622 GTIKTA
+622 GAIKTA
-628 SVTDSFVLND
+628 NVTDSFVLSNK
-638 GSTFTCKSGSTF
+638 STFKCESGSTF
-650 TIQNNVTTDIYSDM
+650 TIQNNVTTEIYSPINM
-664 DMHLFTLSNVKLSK
+664 KNYTISNLKLQNLQGINGTATVSGTLKVVTSINSDGSYNFRELQVK
-678 LDSVNGKSVL
+678 
-688 SGRINFI
+688 
-695 SSLNTDS
+695 
-702 NGQVINYSK
+702 
-711 GYIDVE
+711 
-717 DGVIVGGA
+717 DGLIVA
-725 SD
+725 L

>member
-48 TQGSQGQFPLGEAVS
+48 TQGGQGQFPLGEAVS

-98 TIERLQ
+98 TIETLQ

-157 LSLAPTS
+157 LSLASTS
-164 DLSHVSFQINSAPD
+164 DLVHSSFQINSAPD
-178 NVTARQVLA
+178 NVTARQVLG

-222 GGNLTDNITDYI
+222 GGNLADNIADYI
-234 SGGKFGETVED
+234 SGAEFGETVED
-245 IISGEELNESLQFHI
+245 VISGEELNESLQFHI
-260 LNTGITEPTI
+260 LNTGINEPTI

-292 KKTITYGTEGYML
+292 KQTITYGTEGYML

-394 NASNIYRKAQE
+394 NASDIYRKAQE

-481 GITATGDAIVSILQS
+481 GITVDGDAIVSILQS

-516 GNGLIQVYDKNG
+516 GNGLIHVYDKNG
-528 DLLGKINNE
+528 DLLGKLNNE
-537 GLTIETGGSV
+537 GLTIETGCSV
-547 KSKATASKY
+547 KSKATAFKY
-556 VQLQGSNI
+556 VELQGSNI
-564 YFHNSIK
+564 YFHNSRK

-577 GSTSSL
+577 GDTTSL

-594 KGAYKSPNA
+594 KGAYKSPNT

-628 SVTDSFVLND
+628 NVTDSFGLND
-638 GSTFTCKSGSTF
+638 GSTFTCKPGSTF
-650 TIQNNVTTDIYSDM
+650 TIENNVTTEIYSPINMKNYTISD
-664 DMHLFTLSNVKLSK
+664 LKLQNLQGINGTKTVSGTLRVVTS
-678 LDSVNGKSVL
+678 
-688 SGRINFI
+688 INPDG
-695 SSLNTDS
+695 SYDWRGL
-702 NGQVINYSK
+702 Q
-711 GYIDVE
+711 VE
-717 DGVIVGGA
+717 DGLIVA
-725 SD
+725 L

>member
-20 AYAKFKLVDGTEL
+20 AYANFKLVDGTEL

-48 TQGSQGQFPLGEAVS
+48 TQAGQGQFPLGEAVS
-63 KTIDI
+63 KTVDI

-139 SYPTRAL
+139 SYPTSAL

-157 LSLAPTS
+157 LSLASTS
-164 DLSHVSFQINSAPD
+164 DLSHISFQINSAPD
-178 NVTARQVLA
+178 NVTARQVLG

-211 KEDIDKMSILS
+211 KEDIAKMSILS
-222 GGNLTDNITDYI
+222 GGNLADNISDYI

-245 IISGEELNESLQFHI
+245 VISGEELNESLQFHI
-260 LNTGITEPTI
+260 LDTCINEPTI

-283 VAVEGSSSE
+283 VAVKGSSSE
-292 KKTITYGTEGYML
+292 KQTITYGTEGYML

-430 LYQTL
+430 LFQTTQTN
-435 VPDDNN
+435 PDG
-441 SGATI
+441 STI
-446 YYFHDKKT
+446 YFLHDKKT

-460 VFKVTSQAIAISTD
+460 VIKVTSQAIGISTD

-481 GITATGDAIVSILQS
+481 GITVDGDAIVSILQS

-528 DLLGKINNE
+528 ELLGKINNE
-537 GLTIETGGSV
+537 GLTIKSGGVV
-547 KSKATASKY
+547 KSEATASKY
-556 VQLQGSNI
+556 VELQGSNI
-564 YFHNSIK
+564 YFHNSRK

-577 GSTSSL
+577 GDTTSL

-594 KGAYKSPNA
+594 KGAYKSPNT

-609 DGSANTTY
+609 DGTSNTTK
-617 IVNLS
+617 VTNLS

-628 SVTDSFVLND
+628 NVTDSFGLND
-638 GSTFTCKSGSTF
+638 KSTFTCKSGSTF
-650 TIQNNVTTDIYSDM
+650 TIQNNVTTDIYSDI

-678 LDSVNGKSVL
+678 LESVNGKGVI

-695 SSLNTDS
+695 SSLTTDS
-702 NGQVINYSK
+702 SGKVINYSK

>member
-48 TQGSQGQFPLGEAVS
+48 TQGGQGQFPLGEAVS

-139 SYPTRAL
+139 SYPTSAL

-157 LSLAPTS
+157 LSLASTS
-164 DLSHVSFQINSAPD
+164 DLSHISFQINSAPD
-178 NVTARQVLA
+178 NVTARQVLG

-211 KEDIDKMSILS
+211 KEDIAKMSILS
-222 GGNLTDNITDYI
+222 GGNLADNISDYI

-245 IISGEELNESLQFHI
+245 VISGEELNESLQFHI
-260 LNTGITEPTI
+260 LNTGINEPTI

-283 VAVEGSSSE
+283 VAVKGSSSE
-292 KKTITYGTEGYML
+292 KQTITYGTEGYML

-430 LYQTL
+430 LFQTTQTN
-435 VPDDNN
+435 PDG
-441 SGATI
+441 STI
-446 YYFHDKKT
+446 YYLHDKKT

-460 VFKVTSQAIAISTD
+460 VIKVTSQAIGISTD

-481 GITATGDAIVSILQS
+481 GITVDGDAIVSILQS

-537 GLTIETGGSV
+537 GLTIKSGGSV
-547 KSKATASKY
+547 KSEATASKY

-564 YFHNSIK
+564 YFHNSKK

-577 GSTSSL
+577 GDTTSL
-583 DFYVPSSFHLF
+583 DFYVPNSFHLF
-594 KGAYKSPNA
+594 KGKYKSSNA

-609 DGSANTTY
+609 DGTSNTTK
-617 IVNLS
+617 VTNLS
-622 GTIKTA
+622 GAIKTA
-628 SVTDSFVLND
+628 NVTNSFVLSNK
-638 GSTFTCKSGSTF
+638 STFTCESGSTF
-650 TIQNNVTTDIYSDM
+650 TVDNGVTVEIYSPINM
-664 DMHLFTLSNVKLSK
+664 EEYTISNLKLQNLKGINGTKTVSGTLRVVTSINSDGSYNYRELQVK
-678 LDSVNGKSVL
+678 
-688 SGRINFI
+688 
-695 SSLNTDS
+695 
-702 NGQVINYSK
+702 
-711 GYIDVE
+711 
-717 DGVIVGGA
+717 DGLIVA
-725 SD
+725 L

>member
-48 TQGSQGQFPLGEAVS
+48 TQGGQGQFPLGEAVS

-139 SYPTRAL
+139 SYPTSAL

-157 LSLAPTS
+157 LSLASTS
-164 DLSHVSFQINSAPD
+164 DLSHISFQINSAPD
-178 NVTARQVLA
+178 NVTARQVLG

-211 KEDIDKMSILS
+211 KEDIAKMSILS
-222 GGNLTDNITDYI
+222 GGNLADNISDYI

-245 IISGEELNESLQFHI
+245 VISGEELNESLQFHI
-260 LNTGITEPTI
+260 LNTGINEPTI

-283 VAVEGSSSE
+283 VAVKGSSSE
-292 KKTITYGTEGYML
+292 KQTITYGTEGYML

-394 NASNIYRKAQE
+394 NASDIYRKTQE

-430 LYQTL
+430 LFQTTQTN
-435 VPDDNN
+435 PDG
-441 SGATI
+441 STI
-446 YYFHDKKT
+446 YFLHDKKT

-460 VFKVTSQAIAISTD
+460 VIKVTSQAIGISTD

-481 GITATGDAIVSILQS
+481 GITVDGDAIVSILQS

-528 DLLGKINNE
+528 ELLGKINNE
-537 GLTIETGGSV
+537 GLTIKSGGVV
-547 KSKATASKY
+547 KTEATASKY

-564 YFHNSIK
+564 YFHNSK
-571 EIAVIE
+571 KKIAVIE
-577 GSTSSL
+577 GDTTSL

-594 KGAYKSPNA
+594 KGEYKSPYA

-609 DGSANTTY
+609 DGTSNTTK
-617 IVNLS
+617 VTNLR
-622 GTIKTA
+622 GAIKTA
-628 SVTDSFVLND
+628 NVTDSFVLSNK
-638 GSTFTCKSGSTF
+638 STFECESGSTF
-650 TIQNNVTTDIYSDM
+650 TIQNNVTTEIYSPINM
-664 DMHLFTLSNVKLSK
+664 KNYTISNLKLQNLQGINGTATVSGTLKVVTSINSDGSYNFRELQVK
-678 LDSVNGKSVL
+678 
-688 SGRINFI
+688 
-695 SSLNTDS
+695 
-702 NGQVINYSK
+702 
-711 GYIDVE
+711 
-717 DGVIVGGA
+717 DGLIVA
-725 SD
+725 L

>member
-48 TQGSQGQFPLGEAVS
+48 TQGCQGQFPLGEAVS

-83 GCQIVLYTEADLADG
+83 GCQIVLYTEADLANG

-104 EGIFTVIDSVTPGDI
+104 EGVFTVIDSVTPGDI

-157 LSLAPTS
+157 LSLASIS
-164 DLSHVSFQINSAPD
+164 DLAHISFQINSAPN
-178 NVTARQVLA
+178 NVTARQVLG

-211 KEDIDKMSILS
+211 KEDIAKMSIIS
-222 GGNLTDNITDYI
+222 GGNLADNIADYI
-234 SGGKFGETVED
+234 SGGKFGETVKD
-245 IISGEELNESLQFHI
+245 VISGEELNESLQFHI
-260 LNTGITEPTI
+260 LNTCINEPTI

-292 KKTITYGTEGYML
+292 KQTITYGTEGYML
-305 NINNPLIKGREEAG
+305 NINNPLIKGREKAG
-319 LKVIG
+319 LEVIG
-324 NVVIGISTRPFSG
+324 KVVIGISTRPFSG

-405 DIEQNKTEWE
+405 YIEQNKTEWE
-415 KTAEILNNELQNASG
+415 KTAEILNNESQNASG
-430 LYQTL
+430 LFQTTQTN
-435 VPDDNN
+435 PDG
-441 SGATI
+441 STI
-446 YYFHDKKT
+446 YFLHDKKT

-460 VFKVTSQAIAISTD
+460 VIKVTSQAIGISTD

-481 GITATGDAIVSILQS
+481 GITVDGDAIVSILQS

-537 GLTIETGGSV
+537 GLTIKSGGVV
-547 KSKATASKY
+547 KSEATASKY

-564 YFHNSIK
+564 YFHNSKK

-577 GSTSSL
+577 GDTTSL

-594 KGAYKSPNA
+594 KGEYKSPNA

-609 DGSANTTY
+609 DGTSNTTK
-617 IVNLS
+617 VTNLS
-622 GTIKTA
+622 GAIKTA
-628 SVTDSFVLND
+628 NVTDSFVLSNK
-638 GSTFTCKSGSTF
+638 STFKCESGSTF
-650 TIQNNVTTDIYSDM
+650 TIQNNVTTEIYSPINM
-664 DMHLFTLSNVKLSK
+664 KNYTISNLKLQNLQGINGTATVSGTLKVVTSINSDGSYNFRELQVK
-678 LDSVNGKSVL
+678 
-688 SGRINFI
+688 
-695 SSLNTDS
+695 
-702 NGQVINYSK
+702 
-711 GYIDVE
+711 
-717 DGVIVGGA
+717 DGLIVA
-725 SD
+725 L

>member
-48 TQGSQGQFPLGEAVS
+48 TQGGQGQFPLGEAVS

-104 EGIFTVIDSVTPGDI
+104 EGIFTVIDAVTPGDI

-139 SYPTRAL
+139 SYPTSAL
-146 LLLQEICTVCG
+146 SLLQEICTVCG

-164 DLSHVSFQINSAPD
+164 DLSHISFQINSAPD
-178 NVTARQVLA
+178 NVTARQVLG

-211 KEDIDKMSILS
+211 KEDIAKMSILS
-222 GGNLTDNITDYI
+222 GGNLADNIADYI

-245 IISGEELNESLQFHI
+245 AISGEELNESLQFHI
-260 LNTGITEPTI
+260 LNTGINEPTI

-292 KKTITYGTEGYML
+292 KQTITYGTEGYML
-305 NINNPLIKGREEAG
+305 NINNPLIKGREKAG

-430 LYQTL
+430 LFQTTQTN
-435 VPDDNN
+435 PDE
-441 SGATI
+441 STI

-454 LEESQV
+454 LKESQV
-460 VFKVTSQAIAISTD
+460 VIKVTSQAIGISTD

-481 GITATGDAIVSILQS
+481 GITVDGDAIVSILQS

-528 DLLGKINNE
+528 ELLGKINNE
-537 GLTIETGGSV
+537 GLTIKTGGVV
-547 KSKATASKY
+547 KSEATASKY

-564 YFHNSIK
+564 YFRDLNENK
-571 EIAVIE
+571 EVMSVIE
-577 GSTSSL
+577 GTPGSL
-583 DFYVPSSFHLF
+583 NFYVPNTFHLF
-594 KGAYKSPNA
+594 KGTYGSNF

-609 DGSANTTY
+609 DGDANTTY

-628 SVTDSFVLND
+628 SVSDSFVLNNK
-638 GSTFTCKSGSTF
+638 STFTCESGSTF
-650 TIQNNVTTDIYSDM
+650 TIKNNVTAEIYSPINMEGYTISD
-664 DMHLFTLSNVKLSK
+664 LKLKNLQGINGTATASGTLRVVTSINSDGTYNWRELQVK
-678 LDSVNGKSVL
+678 
-688 SGRINFI
+688 
-695 SSLNTDS
+695 
-702 NGQVINYSK
+702 
-711 GYIDVE
+711 
-717 DGVIVGGA
+717 DGLIVA
-725 SD
+725 L

>member
-48 TQGSQGQFPLGEAVS
+48 TQGGQGQFPLGEAVS

-98 TIERLQ
+98 TIERIQ

-139 SYPTRAL
+139 SYPTQAL

-164 DLSHVSFQINSAPD
+164 DLAHISFQINSAPD
-178 NVTARQVLA
+178 NVTARQMLG

-211 KEDIDKMSILS
+211 KEDIAKMSILS

-234 SGGKFGETVED
+234 SGAEFGETVED
-245 IISGEELNESLQFHI
+245 VISGEELNESLQFHI
-260 LNTGITEPTI
+260 LDTCINEPTI

-292 KKTITYGTEGYML
+292 KQTITYGTEGYML

-430 LYQTL
+430 PFQTTQTQ
-435 VPDDNN
+435 PDG
-441 SGATI
+441 STI
-446 YYFHDKKT
+446 YFLHDKKT

-460 VFKVTSQAIAISTD
+460 VIKVTAQAIGISTD
-474 GGNTYPT
+474 GGSTYPT
-481 GITATGDAIVSILQS
+481 GITVDGDAIVSILQS

-516 GNGLIQVYDKNG
+516 GNGKIQVYDKNG
-528 DLLGKINNE
+528 DLLGTMDNN
-537 GLTIETGGSV
+537 GLTIETGGVV

-564 YFHNSIK
+564 YFHNSNK

-577 GSTSSL
+577 GDTSSL
-583 DFYVPSSFHLF
+583 AFYVPNSFRLF

-609 DGSANTTY
+609 DGSTNTTY

-622 GTIKTA
+622 GTIKTG
-628 SVTDSFVLND
+628 SVTDSFNLND

-650 TIQNNVTTDIYSDM
+650 TVENNVTTEIYSPINM
-664 DMHLFTLSNVKLSK
+664 EGFTISDLKLKNLQAINGTTTASGTLKVVTSINSDGSYNWRELQVK
-678 LDSVNGKSVL
+678 
-688 SGRINFI
+688 
-695 SSLNTDS
+695 
-702 NGQVINYSK
+702 
-711 GYIDVE
+711 
-717 DGVIVGGA
+717 DGLIVA
-725 SD
+725 L

>member
-48 TQGSQGQFPLGEAVS
+48 TQGGQGQFPLGEAVS

-83 GCQIVLYTEADLADG
+83 GCQIVLYTEADLANG

-104 EGIFTVIDSVTPGDI
+104 EGVFTVIDSVTPGDI

-139 SYPTRAL
+139 SYPTKAL

-157 LSLAPTS
+157 LSLASTS
-164 DLSHVSFQINSAPD
+164 DLAHISFQINSAPN
-178 NVTARQVLA
+178 NVTARQVLG

-211 KEDIDKMSILS
+211 KEDIAKMSIIS
-222 GGNLTDNITDYI
+222 GGNLADNIADYI

-245 IISGEELNESLQFHI
+245 VISGEGLNESLQFHI
-260 LNTGITEPTI
+260 LNTGINEPTI

-283 VAVEGSSSE
+283 VAVKGSSSE
-292 KKTITYGTEGYML
+292 KQTITYGTEGYML

-394 NASNIYRKAQE
+394 NASDIYRKAQE

-430 LYQTL
+430 LFQTTQTN
-435 VPDDNN
+435 PDG
-441 SGATI
+441 STI
-446 YYFHDKKT
+446 YFLHDKKT

-460 VFKVTSQAIAISTD
+460 VIKVTSQAIGISTD

-481 GITATGDAIVSILQS
+481 GITVDGDAIVSILQS

-528 DLLGKINNE
+528 DLVGKINNE

-609 DGSANTTY
+609 NGSANTTY

-638 GSTFTCKSGSTF
+638 GSTF

-678 LDSVNGKSVL
+678 LDSVNGKGVL

>member
-48 TQGSQGQFPLGEAVS
+48 TQGGQGQFPLGEAVS

-83 GCQIVLYTEADLADG
+83 GCQIVLYTEADLANG

-104 EGIFTVIDSVTPGDI
+104 EGVFTVIDSVTPGDI

-139 SYPTRAL
+139 SYPTKAL

-157 LSLAPTS
+157 LSLASIS
-164 DLSHVSFQINSAPD
+164 DLAHISFQINSAPN
-178 NVTARQVLA
+178 NVTARQVLG

-211 KEDIDKMSILS
+211 KEDIAKMSILS
-222 GGNLTDNITDYI
+222 GGNLADNIADYI
-234 SGGKFGETVED
+234 SGGKFRETVED
-245 IISGEELNESLQFHI
+245 VISGEELNESLQFHI
-260 LNTGITEPTI
+260 LNTGINEPTI

-283 VAVEGSSSE
+283 VAVKGSSSE
-292 KKTITYGTEGYML
+292 KQTITYGTEGYML

-394 NASNIYRKAQE
+394 NASDIYRKAQE

-430 LYQTL
+430 LFQTTQTN
-435 VPDDNN
+435 PDE
-441 SGATI
+441 STI
-446 YYFHDKKT
+446 YFLHDKKT

-460 VFKVTSQAIAISTD
+460 VIKVTSQAIGISTD

-481 GITATGDAIVSILQS
+481 GITVDGDAIVSILQS

-516 GNGLIQVYDKNG
+516 GNGLIRVYDKNG
-528 DLLGKINNE
+528 DLVGKINNE
-537 GLTIETGGSV
+537 GLTIKSGGSV
-547 KSKATASKY
+547 KSEATASKY
-556 VQLQGSNI
+556 VQLRGSNI
-564 YFHNSIK
+564 YFHDLNKNK
-571 EIAVIE
+571 EVMSVIE
-577 GSTSSL
+577 GDTTSL
-583 DFYVPSSFHLF
+583 DFYVPNSFHLF
-594 KGAYKSPNA
+594 KGEYKSPYA

-609 DGSANTTY
+609 DGTSNTTH
-617 IVNLS
+617 VTNLS

-628 SVTDSFVLND
+628 SVTDSFFLND
-638 GSTFTCKSGSTF
+638 KSTFTCESGSTF
-650 TIQNNVTTDIYSDM
+650 KVHNGVTVEIYSPINM
-664 DMHLFTLSNVKLSK
+664 KEYTISNLKLQNLKGINGTATASGTLRVVTSINSDGTYNWRELQVK
-678 LDSVNGKSVL
+678 
-688 SGRINFI
+688 
-695 SSLNTDS
+695 
-702 NGQVINYSK
+702 
-711 GYIDVE
+711 
-717 DGVIVGGA
+717 DGLIVA
-725 SD
+725 L

>member
-48 TQGSQGQFPLGEAVS
+48 TQGGQGQFPLGEAVS

-139 SYPTRAL
+139 SYPTSAL

-157 LSLAPTS
+157 LSLASTS
-164 DLSHVSFQINSAPD
+164 DLSHISFQINSAPD
-178 NVTARQVLA
+178 NVTARQVLG

-211 KEDIDKMSILS
+211 KEDIAKMSILS
-222 GGNLTDNITDYI
+222 GGNLADNISDYI

-245 IISGEELNESLQFHI
+245 VISGEELNESLQFHI
-260 LNTGITEPTI
+260 LNTYINEPTI

-283 VAVEGSSSE
+283 VAVKGSSSE
-292 KKTITYGTEGYML
+292 KQTITYGTEGYML

-430 LYQTL
+430 LFQTTQTN
-435 VPDDNN
+435 PDG
-441 SGATI
+441 STI
-446 YYFHDKKT
+446 YYLHDKKT

-460 VFKVTSQAIAISTD
+460 VIKVTSQAIGISTD

-481 GITATGDAIVSILQS
+481 GITVDGDAIVSILQS

-528 DLLGKINNE
+528 ELVGKINNE
-537 GLTIETGGSV
+537 GLTIKSGGVV
-547 KSKATASKY
+547 KSEATAYKY

-564 YFHNSIK
+564 YFRDLNKNK
-571 EIAVIE
+571 EVMSVIE
-577 GSTSSL
+577 GDTTSL

-594 KGAYKSPNA
+594 KGEYKSPNA

-609 DGSANTTY
+609 NGTSNTTK
-617 IVNLS
+617 VTNLS
-622 GTIKTA
+622 GAIKTA
-628 SVTDSFVLND
+628 NVTDSFVLSNK
-638 GSTFTCKSGSTF
+638 STFECESGSTF
-650 TIQNNVTTDIYSDM
+650 TVDNGVTVEIYSPINM
-664 DMHLFTLSNVKLSK
+664 EEYTISNLKLQNLKGINGTKTVSGTLRVVTSINSDGTYNWRELQVK
-678 LDSVNGKSVL
+678 
-688 SGRINFI
+688 
-695 SSLNTDS
+695 
-702 NGQVINYSK
+702 
-711 GYIDVE
+711 
-717 DGVIVGGA
+717 DGLIVA
-725 SD
+725 L

>member
-20 AYAKFKLVDGTEL
+20 AYANFKLVDGTEL

-48 TQGSQGQFPLGEAVS
+48 TQGGQGQFPLGEAVS

-139 SYPTRAL
+139 SYPTSAL

-157 LSLAPTS
+157 LSLASTS
-164 DLSHVSFQINSAPD
+164 DLSHISFQINSAPD
-178 NVTARQVLA
+178 NVTARQVLG

-211 KEDIDKMSILS
+211 KEDIAKMSILS
-222 GGNLTDNITDYI
+222 GGNLADNITDYI
-234 SGGKFGETVED
+234 SGGKFGETIED
-245 IISGEELNESLQFHI
+245 VISGEELNESLQFHI
-260 LNTGITEPTI
+260 LNTYINEPTI

-283 VAVEGSSSE
+283 VAVKGSSSE
-292 KKTITYGTEGYML
+292 KQTITYGTEGYML

-430 LYQTL
+430 LFQTTQTN
-435 VPDDNN
+435 PDG
-441 SGATI
+441 STI
-446 YYFHDKKT
+446 YFLHDKKT

-460 VFKVTSQAIAISTD
+460 VIKVTSQAIGISTD

-481 GITATGDAIVSILQS
+481 GITVDGDAIVSILQS

-537 GLTIETGGSV
+537 GLTIKSGGSV
-547 KSKATASKY
+547 KSEATAYKY

-564 YFHNSIK
+564 YFRDLNKNKGVMS
-571 EIAVIE
+571 VIE
-577 GSTSSL
+577 GDTTSL

-594 KGAYKSPNA
+594 KGEYKSPNA

-609 DGSANTTY
+609 DGTSNTTK
-617 IVNLS
+617 VTNLS
-622 GTIKTA
+622 GAIKTA
-628 SVTDSFVLND
+628 NVTDSFVLSNK
-638 GSTFTCKSGSTF
+638 STFTVDNG
-650 TIQNNVTTDIYSDM
+650 VTVEIYSPINM
-664 DMHLFTLSNVKLSK
+664 EEYTISNLKLQNLKGINGTKTVSGTLRVVTSINSDGTYNWRELQVK
-678 LDSVNGKSVL
+678 
-688 SGRINFI
+688 
-695 SSLNTDS
+695 
-702 NGQVINYSK
+702 
-711 GYIDVE
+711 
-717 DGVIVGGA
+717 DGLIVA
-725 SD
+725 L

>member
-48 TQGSQGQFPLGEAVS
+48 TQGGQGQFPLGEAVS

-139 SYPTRAL
+139 SYPTSAL

-157 LSLAPTS
+157 LSLASTS
-164 DLSHVSFQINSAPD
+164 DLSHISFQIKSAPD
-178 NVTARQVLA
+178 NVTARQVLG

-211 KEDIDKMSILS
+211 KEDIAKMSILS
-222 GGNLTDNITDYI
+222 GGNLADNISDYI

-245 IISGEELNESLQFHI
+245 VISGEELNESLQFHI
-260 LNTGITEPTI
+260 LNTYINEPTI

-283 VAVEGSSSE
+283 VAVKGSSSE
-292 KKTITYGTEGYML
+292 KQTITYGTEGYML

-430 LYQTL
+430 LFQTTQTN
-435 VPDDNN
+435 PDG
-441 SGATI
+441 STI
-446 YYFHDKKT
+446 YYLHDKKT

-460 VFKVTSQAIAISTD
+460 VIKVTSQAIGISTD

-481 GITATGDAIVSILQS
+481 GITVDGDAIVSILQS

-507 TLKVGGKDN
+507 TLKVGGKGN

-528 DLLGKINNE
+528 ELLGKINNE
-537 GLTIETGGSV
+537 GLTIKSGGVV
-547 KSKATASKY
+547 KSEATAYKY

-564 YFHNSIK
+564 YFRDLYENKRVMS
-571 EIAVIE
+571 VIE
-577 GSTSSL
+577 GDTTSL
-583 DFYVPSSFHLF
+583 DFYVPNSFHLF
-594 KGAYKSPNA
+594 KGEYKSPNA

-609 DGSANTTY
+609 DGTSNTTK
-617 IVNLS
+617 VTNLS
-622 GTIKTA
+622 GAIKTA
-628 SVTDSFVLND
+628 NVTNSFALSNK
-638 GSTFTCKSGSTF
+638 STFKCESGSTF
-650 TIQNNVTTDIYSDM
+650 TVYNGVTVEIYSPINM
-664 DMHLFTLSNVKLSK
+664 EEYTISNLKLQNLKGINGTKTVSGTLRVVTSINSDGTYNWRELQVK
-678 LDSVNGKSVL
+678 
-688 SGRINFI
+688 
-695 SSLNTDS
+695 
-702 NGQVINYSK
+702 
-711 GYIDVE
+711 
-717 DGVIVGGA
+717 DGLIVA
-725 SD
+725 L

>member
-48 TQGSQGQFPLGEAVS
+48 TQGGQGQFPLGEAVS

-98 TIERLQ
+98 TIERIQ

-139 SYPTRAL
+139 SYPTSAL

-157 LSLAPTS
+157 LSLASTS

-178 NVTARQVLA
+178 NVTARQVLG

-211 KEDIDKMSILS
+211 KEDIAKMSILS
-222 GGNLTDNITDYI
+222 GGNLADNIADYI

-245 IISGEELNESLQFHI
+245 VISGEELNESLQFHI
-260 LNTGITEPTI
+260 LNTGINEPTI

-283 VAVEGSSSE
+283 VAVKGSSSE
-292 KKTITYGTEGYML
+292 KQTITYGTEGYML

-430 LYQTL
+430 LFQTTQTN
-435 VPDDNN
+435 PDG
-441 SGATI
+441 STI
-446 YYFHDKKT
+446 YYLHDKKT

-460 VFKVTSQAIAISTD
+460 VIKVTSQAIGISTD

-481 GITATGDAIVSILQS
+481 GITVDGDAIVSILQS

-507 TLKVGGKDN
+507 TLKVGGKGN
-516 GNGLIQVYDKNG
+516 GNGLIQVYNKNG

-537 GLTIETGGSV
+537 GLTIKSGGVV
-547 KSKATASKY
+547 KSEATASKY
-556 VQLQGSNI
+556 VQLRGSNI
-564 YFHNSIK
+564 YFHDLNKNK
-571 EIAVIE
+571 EVMSVIE
-577 GSTSSL
+577 GTPASL
-583 DFYVPSSFHLF
+583 NFYVPNTFHLF
-594 KGAYKSPNA
+594 KGTYGSNP

-609 DGSANTTY
+609 DGNTNTTY

-628 SVTDSFVLND
+628 NVTDSFILND
-638 GSTFTCKSGSTF
+638 KSTFTCKSGSTF
-650 TIQNNVTTDIYSDM
+650 TVDNGVTVKIYSPINM
-664 DMHLFTLSNVKLSK
+664 EEYTISNLKLQNLNGINGTRTVSGTLRVVTSINSDGSYNWRELQVK
-678 LDSVNGKSVL
+678 
-688 SGRINFI
+688 
-695 SSLNTDS
+695 
-702 NGQVINYSK
+702 
-711 GYIDVE
+711 
-717 DGVIVGGA
+717 DGLIVA
-725 SD
+725 L

>member
-20 AYAKFKLVDGTEL
+20 AYAKFKLVDGTKL

-48 TQGSQGQFPLGEAVS
+48 TQGGQGQFPLGEAVS

-98 TIERLQ
+98 TIERIQ

-139 SYPTRAL
+139 SYPTSAL

-157 LSLAPTS
+157 LSLASTS

-178 NVTARQVLA
+178 NVTARQVLG

-211 KEDIDKMSILS
+211 KEDIAKMSILS
-222 GGNLTDNITDYI
+222 GGNLADNIADYI
-234 SGGKFGETVED
+234 SGGKFGETVKD
-245 IISGEELNESLQFHI
+245 VISGEELNESLQFHI
-260 LNTGITEPTI
+260 LNTGINEPTI

-283 VAVEGSSSE
+283 VAVKGSSSE
-292 KKTITYGTEGYML
+292 KQTITYGTEGYML

-394 NASNIYRKAQE
+394 NASDIYRKAQE

-430 LYQTL
+430 LFQTT
-435 VPDDNN
+435 VTKPDG
-441 SGATI
+441 STI
-446 YYFHDKKT
+446 YFLHDKKT

-460 VFKVTSQAIAISTD
+460 VIKVTSQAIGISTD

-481 GITATGDAIVSILQS
+481 GITVDGDAIVSILQS

-537 GLTIETGGSV
+537 GLTIKSGGVV
-547 KSKATASKY
+547 KSEATASKY

-564 YFHNSIK
+564 YFHNSKK

-577 GSTSSL
+577 GDTTSL

-594 KGAYKSPNA
+594 KGEYKSPNA

-609 DGSANTTY
+609 DGTSNTTK
-617 IVNLS
+617 VTNLS
-622 GTIKTA
+622 GAIKTA
-628 SVTDSFVLND
+628 NVTDSFVLSNKSTFKCES
-638 GSTFTCKSGSTF
+638 GSTFTCESGSTF
-650 TIQNNVTTDIYSDM
+650 TVDNGVTVEIYSPINM
-664 DMHLFTLSNVKLSK
+664 EEYTISNLKLQNLKGINGTKTVSGTLRVVTSINSDGTYNWRELQVK
-678 LDSVNGKSVL
+678 
-688 SGRINFI
+688 
-695 SSLNTDS
+695 
-702 NGQVINYSK
+702 
-711 GYIDVE
+711 
-717 DGVIVGGA
+717 DGLIVA
-725 SD
+725 L

>member
-48 TQGSQGQFPLGEAVS
+48 TQAGQGQFPLGEAVS

-139 SYPTRAL
+139 SYPTSAL

-157 LSLAPTS
+157 LSLASTS
-164 DLSHVSFQINSAPD
+164 DLSHISFQINSAPD
-178 NVTARQVLA
+178 NVTARQVLG

-211 KEDIDKMSILS
+211 KEDIAKMSILS
-222 GGNLTDNITDYI
+222 GGNLADNISDYI

-245 IISGEELNESLQFHI
+245 VISGEELNESLQFHI
-260 LNTGITEPTI
+260 LNTYINEPTI

-283 VAVEGSSSE
+283 VAVKGSSSE
-292 KKTITYGTEGYML
+292 KQTITYGTEGYML

-394 NASNIYRKAQE
+394 NASDIYRKAQE

-430 LYQTL
+430 LFQTTQTN
-435 VPDDNN
+435 PDG
-441 SGATI
+441 STI
-446 YYFHDKKT
+446 YFLHDKKT
-454 LEESQV
+454 LGESRV
-460 VFKVTSQAIAISTD
+460 VIKVTSQAIGISTD

-481 GITATGDAIVSILQS
+481 GITVDGDAIVSILQS

-516 GNGLIQVYDKNG
+516 GNGLIQVYNKNG
-528 DLLGKINNE
+528 DLLGEINNK

-564 YFHNSIK
+564 YFHNSRK

-577 GSTSSL
+577 GDTSSL

-609 DGSANTTY
+609 SGDTDTTY

-628 SVTDSFVLND
+628 NVTDSFVLND

-650 TIQNNVTTDIYSDM
+650 TVNNDVTVEIYSPINM
-664 DMHLFTLSNVKLSK
+664 KEYTISNLRLQNLKGINGTATASGTLRVITSINSDGSYNWRELQVK
-678 LDSVNGKSVL
+678 
-688 SGRINFI
+688 
-695 SSLNTDS
+695 
-702 NGQVINYSK
+702 
-711 GYIDVE
+711 
-717 DGVIVGGA
+717 DGLIVA
-725 SD
+725 L

>member
-48 TQGSQGQFPLGEAVS
+48 TQGGQGQFPLGEAVS

-139 SYPTRAL
+139 SYPTSAL

-157 LSLAPTS
+157 LSLASTS
-164 DLSHVSFQINSAPD
+164 DLSHISFQINSAPD
-178 NVTARQVLA
+178 NVTARQVLG

-211 KEDIDKMSILS
+211 KEDIAKMSILS
-222 GGNLTDNITDYI
+222 GGNLADNISDYI

-245 IISGEELNESLQFHI
+245 VISGEELNESLQFHI
-260 LNTGITEPTI
+260 LNTYINEPTI

-283 VAVEGSSSE
+283 VAVKGSSSE
-292 KKTITYGTEGYML
+292 KQTITYGTEGYML

-430 LYQTL
+430 LFQTTQTN
-435 VPDDNN
+435 PDG
-441 SGATI
+441 STI
-446 YYFHDKKT
+446 YYLHDKKT

-460 VFKVTSQAIAISTD
+460 VIKVTSQAIGISTD

-481 GITATGDAIVSILQS
+481 GITVDGDAIVSILQS

-528 DLLGKINNE
+528 ELLGKINNE
-537 GLTIETGGSV
+537 GLTIKSGGVV
-547 KSKATASKY
+547 KSEATAYKY

-564 YFHNSIK
+564 YFRDLNKNK
-571 EIAVIE
+571 EVMSVIE
-577 GSTSSL
+577 GDTTSL

-594 KGAYKSPNA
+594 KGEYKSPNA

-609 DGSANTTY
+609 DGTSNTTK
-617 IVNLS
+617 VTNLS
-622 GTIKTA
+622 GAIKTA
-628 SVTDSFVLND
+628 NVTDSFVLSNK
-638 GSTFTCKSGSTF
+638 STFKCESGSTF
-650 TIQNNVTTDIYSDM
+650 TVDNGVTVEIYSPINM
-664 DMHLFTLSNVKLSK
+664 EEYTISNLKLQNLKGINGTKTVSGTLRVVTSINSDGTYNWRELQVK
-678 LDSVNGKSVL
+678 
-688 SGRINFI
+688 
-695 SSLNTDS
+695 
-702 NGQVINYSK
+702 
-711 GYIDVE
+711 
-717 DGVIVGGA
+717 DGLIVA
-725 SD
+725 L

>member
-48 TQGSQGQFPLGEAVS
+48 TQGGQGQFPLGEAVS

-157 LSLAPTS
+157 LSLASTS
-164 DLSHVSFQINSAPD
+164 DLAHVSFQINSAPD
-178 NVTARQVLA
+178 NVTARQVLG

-211 KEDIDKMSILS
+211 KEDIDKMSIIS
-222 GGNLTDNITDYI
+222 GGNLADNIADYI
-234 SGGKFGETVED
+234 SGAEFGETVED
-245 IISGEELNESLQFHI
+245 VISGEELNESLQFHI
-260 LNTGITEPTI
+260 LNTGINEPTI

-394 NASNIYRKAQE
+394 NASDIYRKAQE

-430 LYQTL
+430 LFQTTQTN
-435 VPDDNN
+435 PDG
-441 SGATI
+441 STI
-446 YYFHDKKT
+446 YYLHDKKT

-460 VFKVTSQAIAISTD
+460 VIKVTSQAIGISTD

-481 GITATGDAIVSILQS
+481 GITVDGDAIVSILQS

-516 GNGLIQVYDKNG
+516 GNGLIRVYDKNG

-537 GLTIETGGSV
+537 GLTIKTGGSV
-547 KSKATASKY
+547 KSEATASKY

-564 YFHNSIK
+564 YFHNSTK

-577 GSTSSL
+577 GDTSSL

-594 KGAYKSPNA
+594 KGAYKSPNT
-603 VQVMNY
+603 VQVMTYN
-609 DGSANTTY
+609 GSANTTY
-617 IVNLS
+617 IVNLT

-628 SVTDSFVLND
+628 NVSDSFVLRD

-650 TIQNNVTTDIYSDM
+650 TVDNGVTVEIYSPINM
-664 DMHLFTLSNVKLSK
+664 EEYTISNLRLQNLKGINGTATASGTLRVVTSINSDGSYNWRELQVK
-678 LDSVNGKSVL
+678 
-688 SGRINFI
+688 
-695 SSLNTDS
+695 
-702 NGQVINYSK
+702 
-711 GYIDVE
+711 
-717 DGVIVGGA
+717 DGLIVA
-725 SD
+725 L

>member
-48 TQGSQGQFPLGEAVS
+48 TQAGQGQFPLGEAVS

-139 SYPTRAL
+139 SYPTSAL

-157 LSLAPTS
+157 LSLASTS
-164 DLSHVSFQINSAPD
+164 DLSHISFQINSAPD
-178 NVTARQVLA
+178 NVTARQVLG

-211 KEDIDKMSILS
+211 KEDIAKMSILS
-222 GGNLTDNITDYI
+222 GGNLADNITDYI
-234 SGGKFGETVED
+234 SGGKFGEAVED
-245 IISGEELNESLQFHI
+245 VISGEELNESLQFHI
-260 LNTGITEPTI
+260 LNTYINEPTI

-283 VAVEGSSSE
+283 VAVKGSSSE
-292 KKTITYGTEGYML
+292 KQTITYGTEGYML

-394 NASNIYRKAQE
+394 NASDIYRKAQE

-430 LYQTL
+430 LFQTTQTN
-435 VPDDNN
+435 PDG
-441 SGATI
+441 STI
-446 YYFHDKKT
+446 YYLHDKKT

-460 VFKVTSQAIAISTD
+460 VIKVTSQAIGISTD

-481 GITATGDAIVSILQS
+481 GITVDGDAIVSILQS

-516 GNGLIQVYDKNG
+516 GNGLIQVYDKM
-528 DLLGKINNE
+528 
-537 GLTIETGGSV
+537 V
-547 KSKATASKY
+547 
-556 VQLQGSNI
+556 
-564 YFHNSIK
+564 
-571 EIAVIE
+571 
-577 GSTSSL
+577 
-583 DFYVPSSFHLF
+583 
-594 KGAYKSPNA
+594 
-603 VQVMNY
+603 NY
-609 DGSANTTY
+609 
-617 IVNLS
+617 
-622 GTIKTA
+622 
-628 SVTDSFVLND
+628 
-638 GSTFTCKSGSTF
+638 
-650 TIQNNVTTDIYSDM
+650 
-664 DMHLFTLSNVKLSK
+664 
-678 LDSVNGKSVL
+678 
-688 SGRINFI
+688 
-695 SSLNTDS
+695 
-702 NGQVINYSK
+702 
-711 GYIDVE
+711 
-717 DGVIVGGA
+717 
-725 SD
+725 